1 MSELV
6 EFRHLKYIAAVAE
19 TGNFTRAAERLFL
32 SQPSLS
38 KQIKDIEA
46 QLGIKI
52 FNRTPDGVFPTP
64 VGKMVVDYAIATL
77 HGRSHV
83 FKIAK
88 EIFLGKIPPLRVG
101 FSPFVNSRHLQAF
114 RASYSKHFPECALQL
129 SGGGTVHV
137 LQRIERGDLDCA
149 LLILPVIGPNWSI
162 RHIASSPLVACM
174 RSDDQLAEKSLISLD
189 ELSKRLTIF
198 RDPDGH
204 PSAHSRLMQLFAEAG
219 YSIHISCSAATP
231 QDIQLLVRDGF
242 GIALATEDSTLESD
256 VTTRRIGG
264 IEWTA
269 DTAFVHLR
277 GAEHPALLFIDKYL
291 LSEDSLP
298 PRIPVKPNRP
308 QLSLKFEISA

>member
-46 QLGIKI
+46 ELGIKI
-52 FNRTPDGVFPTP
+52 FNRTPDGVVPTP
-64 VGKMVVDYAIATL
+64 VGQMIVDYAIATL

-83 FKIAK
+83 FRIAK
-88 EIFLGKIPPLRVG
+88 EIFLGKVPPLRVG

-114 RASYSKHFPECALQL
+114 RASYSRHFPECALQL

-137 LQRIERGDLDCA
+137 LQRVERGDLDCA
-149 LLILPVIGPNWSI
+149 LLTLPVVGPNWHL

-174 RSDDQLAEKSLISLD
+174 RADDQLAGKSEVSLD
-189 ELSKRLTIF
+189 DLSTQLTIF

-219 YSIHISCSAATP
+219 SSVQISCSAATP
-231 QDIQLLVRDGF
+231 HDIQLLVRDGF
-242 GIALATEDSTLESD
+242 GVALVPEDSVLQSD

-264 IEWTA
+264 VEWTV
-269 DTAFVHLR
+269 DTAFVHRR
-277 GAEHPALLFIDKYL
+277 GAEHPALSFIDKYIL
-291 LSEDSLP
+291 AENSLS
-298 PRIPVKPNRP
+298 PRTSVNPERP
-308 QLSLKFEISA
+308 QLSLKFEIPA